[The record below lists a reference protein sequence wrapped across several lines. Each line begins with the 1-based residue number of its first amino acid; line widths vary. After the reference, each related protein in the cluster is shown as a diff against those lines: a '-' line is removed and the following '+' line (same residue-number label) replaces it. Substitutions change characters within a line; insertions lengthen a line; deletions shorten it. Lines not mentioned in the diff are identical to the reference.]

1 MLVKAKVKKR
11 LGCLEKP
18 SSISVA
24 QKTRTRKKEMK
35 TVGAL
40 EHYNSFSR
48 LRRRLVWKFS
58 PLIQCICALDFLP
71 TFYNSSANPS
81 RSLTQR
87 AHLPDLRPKN
97 RDNLNCEVYNYLNT
111 FPGRENSNV
120 DSLSTPASRWR
131 DGALDL
137 PCTFRDCHA
146 FHICYIL
153 WVESLHLAPDKAI
166 TVRVSKVLREQ
177 KGYWYRPT
185 KLQ

>member
-1 MLVKAKVKKR
+1 
-11 LGCLEKP
+11 
-18 SSISVA
+18 
-24 QKTRTRKKEMK
+24 MK
-35 TVGAL
+35 TVGTL

-58 PLIQCICALDFLP
+58 AFDSMYMCTWFFFPP
-71 TFYNSSANPS
+71 SNSSANPS

-97 RDNLNCEVYNYLNT
+97 CDNLNCEVYNYLNT
-111 FPGRENSNV
+111 FPDRENSNV

-153 WVESLHLAPDKAI
+153 WVESLHMAPDKAI
-166 TVRVSKVLREQ
+166 TMRVSKVLREQ
-177 KGYWYRPT
+177 KGYRYRPT